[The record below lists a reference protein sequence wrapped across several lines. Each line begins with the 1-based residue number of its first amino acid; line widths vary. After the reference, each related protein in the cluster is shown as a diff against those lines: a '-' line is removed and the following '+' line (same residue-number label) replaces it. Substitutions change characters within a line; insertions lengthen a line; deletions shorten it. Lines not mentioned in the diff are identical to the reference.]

1 MAKPMKTMLKSGLKR
16 NFSYKDFKYKE
27 MKRILIIGLASI
39 TLLSCNNTAKTDE
52 NNDTSAEVKVEN
64 KYEGLMEKAKGFF
77 GELPLIAENPDNEIT
92 DLKVALGKKL
102 YYENRLSKD
111 NTQSCNTCH
120 NLETYGVDNGAFS
133 KGNDGEFGGRNSP
146 TTLNAALHISQF
158 WDGREPDVEAQSG
171 GPVLNPVEMAMP
183 SEEAVV
189 ERLSGIEEYKTMFA
203 ETFPES
209 EEAITYDNMKKAIGA
224 FERKLITPSKFD
236 SYLAGDETAMTDAE
250 KEGLKTYIDVGCTT
264 CHAGNVLGG
273 NMYQKFGLFGN
284 YWDLTKSEKI
294 DNGKFDLTQNEA
306 DKYIFKVPSLRNIE
320 KTFPYFHDGS
330 VADLSESINIMGKT
344 QLNKDLTADQI
355 SSIHTFLKALNG
367 EVSADLKQ

>member
-1 MAKPMKTMLKSGLKR
+1 MKK
-16 NFSYKDFKYKE
+16 
-27 MKRILIIGLASI
+27 ILIIGFATISLM
-39 TLLSCNNTAKTDE
+39 SCNETAK
-52 NNDTSAEVKVEN
+52 NDDSSNDLAEVKLEN
-64 KYEGLMEKAKGFF
+64 KYEGLKEKAKGFF
-77 GELPLIAENPDNEIT
+77 GELPLIAENPENKIT
-92 DLKVALGKKL
+92 ELKVALGKKL
-102 YYENRLSKD
+102 YYDNRLSKD

-120 NLETYGVDNGAFS
+120 NLDTYGVDNGAFS

-183 SEEAVV
+183 SEAAVV

-209 EEAITYDNMKKAIGA
+209 IEAITYDNMKKAIGA

-320 KTFPYFHDGS
+320 KTYPYFHDGS
-330 VADLSESINIMGKT
+330 VADLSESIKIMGKT
-344 QLNKDLTADQI
+344 QLNKDLTDEQI
-355 SSIHTFLKALNG
+355 SSIQTFLKTLNG